1 MTKLFKVLLLIASL
15 SLFAV
20 SCSNN
25 NPTNPGGNGGNG
37 GNTEQPDGSNPG
49 GDGGSNPGGGD
60 GGDGGNTGG
69 GDGGDGGNTGGGGD
83 ETIYG
88 ISSTYYGQWKM
99 YYDDDDTEYNANISI
114 DGFNVSGGYE
124 GFYKDS
130 IIDITKSDND
140 NTGYTFYKLEQN
152 GETAYLYFVDDNYGY
167 LIYNDGFSTSYASL
181 ARSGYE
187 YNPDNRLGSLSGTYT
202 SMTANG
208 SSIEITSKGS
218 IKIKNANN
226 VEIPYI
232 GYYAL
237 TFNGNGLYGQEYKVK
252 SSILNGTIKP
262 YSSTDFSVDSGFNIE
277 VWFETFS
284 FSKFGTSVNITRNY
298 KQFTGIYTK

>member
-49 GDGGSNPGGGD
+49 GDGGSNPGGDGGSNPDGD
-60 GGDGGNTGG
+60 GGSNPGEDQ
-69 GDGGDGGNTGGGGD
+69 
-83 ETIYG
+83 IKYG
-88 ISSTYYGQWKM
+88 IDSAYYGQWKM

-140 NTGYTFYKLEQN
+140 NTGYTFYKLEQS
-152 GETAYLYFVDDNYGY
+152 GQIAYLYFIDDNNVQVTIEG
-167 LIYNDGFSTSYASL
+167 TV
-181 ARSGYE
+181 
-187 YNPDNRLGSLSGTYT
+187 GTY
-202 SMTANG
+202 
-208 SSIEITSKGS
+208 
-218 IKIKNANN
+218 
-226 VEIPYI
+226 
-232 GYYAL
+232 
-237 TFNGNGLYGQEYKVK
+237 K
-252 SSILNGTIKP
+252 SP
-262 YSSTDFSVDSGFNIE
+262 
-277 VWFETFS
+277 
-284 FSKFGTSVNITRNY
+284 
-298 KQFTGIYTK
+298 Q

>member
-1 MTKLFKVLLLIASL
+1 MNKKIFKILLLIASL

-20 SCSNN
+20 SCGGNTS
-25 NPTNPGGNGGNG
+25 TNPNTEGGNNGGGNNIDGGNG
-37 GNTEQPDGSNPG
+37 GNTG
-49 GDGGSNPGGGD
+49 GNGGNT
-60 GGDGGNTGG
+60 GGDGGNTG
-69 GDGGDGGNTGGGGD
+69 DGGD
-83 ETIYG
+83 ETKYG
-88 ISSTYYGQWKM
+88 IASTYYGQWKI
-99 YYDDDDTEYNANISI
+99 YYDNDDTEDTVQISI
-114 DGFNVSGGYE
+114 DGFRVSSAYE
-124 GFYKDS
+124 PFYKDS

-140 NTGYTFYKLEQN
+140 STGYTFYKLEQN

-167 LIYNDGFSTSYASL
+167 LIHNNGSSSSSSYASL

-187 YNPDNRLGSLSGTYT
+187 YTPDNRLGSLAGTYT
-202 SMTANG
+202 SLTVNG

-218 IKIKNANN
+218 IKIKNASN

-237 TFNGNGLYGQEYKVK
+237 KYQ
-252 SSILNGTIKP
+252 SSIINNKYNVKNSIANGSIKP
-262 YSSTDFSVDSGFNIE
+262 NASSDFSADSGFNIS

-284 FSKFGTSVNITRNY
+284 FSKSGTSVNITRNY